1 MPDDIEEE
9 IGGSAVAQC
18 GACGEIISIDSSKCP
33 ACNVSFS
40 GVEGVDQGECG
51 SCDALVPLDS
61 KSCPECGI
69 SFVMDDLIQSVR
81 EWMVSEGLSVID
93 VFGKWDSNDDGV
105 ISRTEIRDGLLAD
118 GIAVLPEHEVDR
130 FLLQVD
136 LNKDQEVQLGELA
149 AALLLPVSDES
160 VVESSDDEADSSDST
175 SDDDSD
181 ASDEEVD
188 SEEAA
193 DAEDSDESSDVD
205 DTQDDDQESDDGD
218 DEADDDDADEDA
230 DDGDDGDDGDDESDD
245 DDADEEDDT
254 DSAVDAFTRLIEAVE
269 ASSESARGLFEKL
282 DRNESDNVDPDEF
295 KDAVRELMDDDF
307 SDEDLDSIISAMDN
321 DDDGFLDIIEITSA
335 LEDPEK
341 VIEEIEKPKREGPAD
356 WQRFLMRHYEN
367 VFPVTYV
374 LLGIFIGIWV
384 VNGVIGPVDG
394 SGGPVAFDGSDTIW
408 SDDMQVDPGDIYP
421 CDKTFQ
427 LSGCKNSLTPLS
439 GDSSSMPAGFYWD
452 GIMFIILGIAGLV
465 GIFLLSRQIKELRE
479 SHRMKQGEDEGD
491 DDSDDDDSDDDDSDD
506 DDSDDDDSDDDDSDD
521 DDSDD
526 DDDDEDD
533 DEDDDDEEDEEI
545 EVGSHVGV
553 EHGGEEW
560 SGTIVEFDDEE
571 DEVLVKNDDDDEEVW
586 VPFASLF
593 VE

>member
-1 MPDDIEEE
+1 MPDEIEEE
-9 IGGSAVAQC
+9 SGGSAVAQC

-51 SCDALVPLDS
+51 ACDALVPLDS
-61 KSCPECGI
+61 KSCPDCGI

-160 VVESSDDEADSSDST
+160 VVGSVVESDDAEADSDDSTPDSDSDSSDD
-175 SDDDSD
+175 
-181 ASDEEVD
+181 EVD

-193 DAEDSDESSDVD
+193 DEADADESGDDDTSDDDDEVD
-205 DTQDDDQESDDGD
+205 DDDTSDDD
-218 DEADDDDADEDA
+218 DEADDDDE
-230 DDGDDGDDGDDESDD
+230 EDD
-245 DDADEEDDT
+245 DDDSKEDDAVDADEEDGS
-254 DSAVDAFTRLIEAVE
+254 DSAVVAFTRLIEAVE

-307 SDEDLDSIISAMDN
+307 SDEDLESIISAMDT

-356 WQRFLMRHYEN
+356 WQRVLMRHYEN

-394 SGGPVAFDGSDTIW
+394 SGGPVAFDGSDTVW
-408 SDDMQVDPGDIYP
+408 PDDLQVDPGDIYP

-465 GIFLLSRQIKELRE
+465 GVFLLSRQIKELRE
-479 SHRMKQGEDEGD
+479 SHRMKQDEEEGD
-491 DDSDDDDSDDDDSDD
+491 DDSDDNDSDDDDD
-506 DDSDDDDSDDDDSDD
+506 
-521 DDSDD
+521 DD

-533 DEDDDDEEDEEI
+533 DDEEDDEDDEEDDDEEDDDDDEEDEEI

-586 VPFASLF
+586 VPFAALF

>member
-1 MPDDIEEE
+1 MPDEIEV
-9 IGGSAVAQC
+9 GSGSSAVAQC
-18 GACGEIISIDSSKCP
+18 GACGEIISINSSKCP

-40 GVEGVDQGECG
+40 GVEDVDQGECG
-51 SCDALVPLDS
+51 ACDALVPLDS
-61 KSCPECGI
+61 KSCPDCGI

-160 VVESSDDEADSSDST
+160 VVGSVVESDDAEADSDDSTPDSDSDSSDD
-175 SDDDSD
+175 
-181 ASDEEVD
+181 EVD

-193 DAEDSDESSDVD
+193 DKTDADESGDD
-205 DTQDDDQESDDGD
+205 DTSDDD
-218 DEADDDDADEDA
+218 DEADDDDDE
-230 DDGDDGDDGDDESDD
+230 EDD
-245 DDADEEDDT
+245 DDDSKEDDDVDADEEDDT

-282 DRNESDNVDPDEF
+282 DRNESDNVDPNEF

-307 SDEDLDSIISAMDN
+307 SDEDLDSIISAMDT
-321 DDDGFLDIIEITSA
+321 DDDGSLDIVEITSA
-335 LEDPEK
+335 LEDPGK
-341 VIEEIEKPKREGPAD
+341 VIDEIEKPKREGPAD

-367 VFPVTYV
+367 VFPITYV

-394 SGGPVAFDGSDTIW
+394 SGGPVAFDGTDTVW
-408 SDDMQVDPGDIYP
+408 PDGMQVDPGDIYP

-439 GDSSSMPAGFYWD
+439 GDSSSMPADFYWD

-465 GIFLLSRQIKELRE
+465 GIFILSRQIKELRE
-479 SHRMKQGEDEGD
+479 SLRMKQGEDE
-491 DDSDDDDSDDDDSDD
+491 DDDDSDEDDSEEDDDEEDEDD
-506 DDSDDDDSDDDDSDD
+506 DDDEEDDDDDDDDEEDD
-521 DDSDD
+521 DDD
-526 DDDDEDD
+526 DDDDED
-533 DEDDDDEEDEEI
+533 I

-571 DEVLVKNDDDDEEVW
+571 DEVLVKNDDDDKEVW

>member
-1 MPDDIEEE
+1 MPDEIEGES
-9 IGGSAVAQC
+9 GGSAVAQC

-51 SCDALVPLDS
+51 ACDALVPLDS
-61 KSCPECGI
+61 KSCPDCGI

-160 VVESSDDEADSSDST
+160 VVGSVVGSDDSEADSDDSTPDSDSDSSDD
-175 SDDDSD
+175 
-181 ASDEEVD
+181 EVD

-193 DAEDSDESSDVD
+193 DKADADESGDD
-205 DTQDDDQESDDGD
+205 DTSDDD
-218 DEADDDDADEDA
+218 DEADDDDT
-230 DDGDDGDDGDDESDD
+230 SDD
-245 DDADEEDDT
+245 DDEADDDDEEEDDEDSEEDDDVDEEEDT
-254 DSAVDAFTRLIEAVE
+254 ESAVDAFTRLIEAVDS
-269 ASSESARGLFEKL
+269 SSESARGLFEKL

-307 SDEDLDSIISAMDN
+307 TDEDLDSIISAMDT
-321 DDDGFLDIIEITSA
+321 DDDGFLDIIELTSA

-341 VIEEIEKPKREGPAD
+341 VIEAIEKPKREGPAD

-394 SGGPVAFDGSDTIW
+394 SGGPVAFDGSDTVW
-408 SDDMQVDPGDIYP
+408 PDDMQVDPGDIYP

-452 GIMFIILGIAGLV
+452 GIMFIILGIAALV

-491 DDSDDDDSDDDDSDD
+491 DDSDDDDDE
-506 DDSDDDDSDDDDSDD
+506 

-526 DDDDEDD
+526 DDDEDN
-533 DEDDDDEEDEEI
+533 EDDDDEEDDDDGDDEDGDDEDEEI

-586 VPFASLF
+586 VPFAALF
-593 VE
+593 VD

>member
-1 MPDDIEEE
+1 MPDE
-9 IGGSAVAQC
+9 IDAESGGSAVAQC
-18 GACGEIISIDSSKCP
+18 GACGEIISINSSKCP

-130 FLLQVD
+130 FLLQID

-160 VVESSDDEADSSDST
+160 VVKSVVESDDDEADSDDLT
-175 SDDDSD
+175 SDDASDASD
-181 ASDEEVD
+181 ASDEVVD

-193 DAEDSDESSDVD
+193 DDDDADESGDDDSSDVD
-205 DTQDDDQESDDGD
+205 DEADA
-218 DEADDDDADEDA
+218 DEADDDDDNDSE
-230 DDGDDGDDGDDESDD
+230 EDD
-245 DDADEEDDT
+245 DVDDDEEDDT

-269 ASSESARGLFEKL
+269 ASSESSRGLFEKL
-282 DRNESDNVDPDEF
+282 DRNESDNVDPNEF
-295 KDAVRELMDDDF
+295 KDTVRELMDDDF
-307 SDEDLDSIISAMDN
+307 SDEDLDSIISAMDT
-321 DDDGFLDIIEITSA
+321 DDDGFLDIVEITSA

-341 VIEEIEKPKREGPAD
+341 VIDEIEKPKREGPAD

-367 VFPVTYV
+367 VFPITYV

-394 SGGPVAFDGSDTIW
+394 SGGPVAFDGTDTVW
-408 SDDMQVDPGDIYP
+408 PDGMQVDPGDIYP

-439 GDSSSMPAGFYWD
+439 GDSSSMPADFYWD

-465 GIFLLSRQIKELRE
+465 GIFILSRQIKELRE
-479 SHRMKQGEDEGD
+479 SLRMKQGEDE
-491 DDSDDDDSDDDDSDD
+491 DDDDSEEDDSEEDDSEEDEDDDDEEVDED
-506 DDSDDDDSDDDDSDD
+506 E
-521 DDSDD
+521 D
-526 DDDDEDD
+526 DDDDEEDDDD
-533 DEDDDDEEDEEI
+533 DEEDEEDEEI

-553 EHGGEEW
+553 EHGGKEW

-586 VPFASLF
+586 VPFAALF